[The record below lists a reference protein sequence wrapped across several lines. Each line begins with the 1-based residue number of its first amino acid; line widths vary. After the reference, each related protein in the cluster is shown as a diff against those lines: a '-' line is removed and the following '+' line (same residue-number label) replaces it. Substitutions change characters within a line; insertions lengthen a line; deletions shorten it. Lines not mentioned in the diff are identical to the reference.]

1 MQFTS
6 IDQLGPALAPSESP
20 ERLDSRA
27 AFLRKLGLGA
37 GVVVGG
43 GLLLGRSGTAFAGH
57 GPPDASVMD
66 ADILQYALTL
76 EYLEASFYT
85 QALGGQGTAG
95 VPASSAKFS
104 RGAINGSRLF
114 KIFGGR
120 IRSTAYGY
128 LSAIRNHEVAHVN
141 FLRAGL
147 TAAGA
152 TPVPP
157 ATFNFSTG
165 LGSVGAFLKT
175 AQLLENTGV
184 MAYDGAIRY
193 IDTGDFLQA
202 GAQIATVEAR
212 HAAYLNL
219 INRSS
224 PFPSAFDTG
233 KKPSEILAAAK
244 PFITR
249 VPPEV
254 DALFKRLP

>member
-1 MQFTS
+1 MHFTS
-6 IDQLGPALAPSESP
+6 IDQLGPALAPAESP

-43 GLLLGRSGTAFAGH
+43 GLLLGRPGVARAGH
-57 GPPDASVMD
+57 GDQVAD
-66 ADILQYALTL
+66 ADVLQYALTL

-85 QALGGQGTAG
+85 QALGGQGTTG

-120 IRSTAYGY
+120 IRSTAHGY

-157 ATFNFSTG
+157 ATFNFSAG

-193 IDTGDFLQA
+193 VDTGDFLQA
-202 GAQIATVEAR
+202 GAQIATV
-212 HAAYLNL
+212 
-219 INRSS
+219 
-224 PFPSAFDTG
+224 
-233 KKPSEILAAAK
+233 
-244 PFITR
+244 
-249 VPPEV
+249 
-254 DALFKRLP
+254 